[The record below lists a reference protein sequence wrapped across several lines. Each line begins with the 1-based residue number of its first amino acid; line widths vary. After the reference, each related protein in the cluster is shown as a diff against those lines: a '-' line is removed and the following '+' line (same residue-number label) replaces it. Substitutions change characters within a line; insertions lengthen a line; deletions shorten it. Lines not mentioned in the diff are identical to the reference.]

1 MRTSE
6 AVSSFLHY
14 GARRFWFRII
24 AVVVLAV
31 GRTTSP
37 CAAQSVETARIL
49 GTPPRLDG
57 RLTEDLWAAAQ
68 PLTGLLQRD
77 PDEGAPATERTEVR
91 FAYDDDALWIG
102 ARMYST
108 SPGTI
113 RALVTRH
120 DREGSSEQ
128 LIVSLDTHHD
138 RRTAYT
144 FAVTPA
150 SVRIDYYHPSDD
162 EDRRD
167 DGFDPVW
174 QAQARIDS
182 LGWTAEMR
190 IPFSQLRFANA
201 DVQVWGLNVVRSVP
215 AKNERSYWALV
226 RRDEPG
232 WASRMGT
239 LNGIRDVRPSRR
251 IELVP
256 YLAVDSRLENDIDRA
271 DPFAREHETNARAGA
286 DLKVGLGPSFTL
298 DVTLNP
304 DFGQV
309 EADPAE
315 VNLTAF
321 ETFFEERR
329 PFFAEGAEL
338 LEGRGLF
345 YSRRIGAP
353 PPGDAGT
360 DYAERLEHTS
370 ILGAAKLTGRTPSK
384 LAVSALAAVTQ
395 RETVRTFDA
404 TTRTFGDAVVA
415 PLAGYAVV
423 GGQQQFG
430 RSGSTLGAVLTAV
443 HRDLERG
450 SPADRVTRDAF
461 SGIAEGRVRW
471 AGGMYDAS
479 AHLGFTHV
487 RGDSAAILSL
497 QQSSRRYWQRPDA
510 SHVRIDPR
518 RLTLGGTMLGVNHS
532 KLAGAHWL
540 WDIDYWQESPGLE
553 PNDIGAFGSV
563 DDRGVAWDLIYR
575 ETRPKGWYRSYS
587 VAIGSA
593 TEWNFEGVRRGT
605 DTFLELNTTLA
616 NYLRVSSDFWYDLR
630 GQSDDLTR
638 GGPLMG
644 TGRSWGMAF
653 ELESRA
659 GARTEWGVELDGER
673 EEFGGWAGELQ
684 GDFRFHPGTQWEISL
699 SPSWEL
705 GEGPRQYVMTVDD
718 GRPETFGQRYV
729 FARVERSEVAT
740 RVRVNYTF
748 TPNLTLETYAEPFAS
763 SGRFSGF
770 GELLTPRSGELLKYG
785 TQGTAITTNPDGSR
799 TVTADGQSFDIENE
813 DFNVRSLRSNVVLRW
828 EWRPGSALFLVW
840 QQDQEAA
847 RPFDMVRP
855 GDLWDAFSARG
866 DSFFAV
872 KVSYWL
878 PVR

>member
-1 MRTSE
+1 MPLQ
-6 AVSSFLHY
+6 VSSLIPA
-14 GARRFWFRII
+14 GSIRQL
-24 AVVVLAV
+24 VLAT
-31 GRTTSP
+31 GMLAAP
-37 CAAQSVETARIL
+37 CAAQSVEAARIL

-57 RLTEDLWAAAQ
+57 RLTEDVWSTAQ
-68 PLTGLLQRD
+68 PLTGFLQRD
-77 PDEGAPATERTEVR
+77 PDEGAPATQRTEVR
-91 FAYDDDALWIG
+91 FAYDADALYVG
-102 ARMYST
+102 ARMLST
-108 SPGTI
+108 APNAI

-150 SVRIDYYHPSDD
+150 SVRIDYYHPSDE
-162 EDRRD
+162 EDSRD

-190 IPFSQLRFANA
+190 IPFSQLRFTAA
-201 DVQVWGLNVVRSVP
+201 DVQVWGVNVVRSVP
-215 AKNERSYWALV
+215 AKNERSYWVLV

-239 LNGIRDVRPSRR
+239 LAGIRDVRPSRR
-251 IELVP
+251 IEILP
-256 YLAVDSRLENDIDRA
+256 YLAVDSRLESDIDRA
-271 DPFAREHETNARAGA
+271 DPFAREHETSARVGA
-286 DLKVGLGPSFTL
+286 DLKLGLGPSFTL

-315 VNLTAF
+315 VNLSAF
-321 ETFFEERR
+321 ETFFDEQR

-353 PPGDAGT
+353 PPGDPNA

-370 ILGAAKLTGRTPSK
+370 ILGAAKLTGRTQSK

-395 RETVRTFDA
+395 RERIRTFDA

-415 PLAGYAVV
+415 PLTGYAAV
-423 GGQQQFG
+423 GARQQFG
-430 RSGSTLGAVLTAV
+430 ASGSTIGGVLTAV
-443 HRDLERG
+443 HRDVDDG
-450 SPADRVTRDAF
+450 SPLADVVSRDAF
-461 SGIAEGRVRW
+461 SGIMEGRIRW
-471 AGGMYDAS
+471 AGGKYDAS
-479 AHLGFTHV
+479 AHVGFTHV
-487 RGDSAAILSL
+487 RGDSGAILGL
-497 QQSSRRYWQRPDA
+497 QRSSRRYWQRPDM
-510 SHVRIDPR
+510 SDVRLDPH
-518 RLTLGGTMLGVNHS
+518 RLTLGGTILGVNHS

-563 DDRGVAWDLIYR
+563 DDRGFAWDLIYR
-575 ETRPKGWYRSYS
+575 ETRPKSWYRSYS
-587 VAIGSA
+587 MAIGSS
-593 TEWNFEGVRRGT
+593 TDWNFDGVRRGSEA
-605 DTFLELNTTLA
+605 FLELNTTLA
-616 NYLRVSSDFWYDLR
+616 NYLRLSSYYWYNPR
-630 GQSDDLTR
+630 GLSDDLTR

-644 TGRSWGMAF
+644 TGRGWGAAF
-653 ELESRA
+653 ELEGRE
-659 GARTEWGVELDGER
+659 GARTEWGVELDTER
-673 EEFGGWAGELQ
+673 EEFDAWSGELQ
-684 GDFRFHPGTQWEISL
+684 GDFRFHPGTQWEISV

-705 GEGPRQYVMTVDD
+705 GEDPRQYVMTVDD
-718 GRPETFGQRYV
+718 GRPETFGKRYV
-729 FARVERSEVAT
+729 FARVDRSEVAT

-763 SGRFSGF
+763 SGRFHGF
-770 GELLTPRSGELLKYG
+770 GELLAPRSRELLEYG
-785 TQGTAITTNPDGSR
+785 TEGTTIARNADGSH
-799 TVTADGQSFDIENE
+799 TVTANGRSFEIENE

-840 QQDQEAA
+840 QQDQEAD
-847 RPFDMVRP
+847 RPFGRVRP
-855 GDLWDAFSARG
+855 SDLWDALSTRG

-872 KVSYWL
+872 KISYWL

>member
-1 MRTSE
+1 MSSVVTSR
-6 AVSSFLHY
+6 A
-14 GARRFWFRII
+14 
-24 AVVVLAV
+24 LAGFALV
-31 GRTTSP
+31 AACLTGSA
-37 CAAQSVETARIL
+37 AAQTVEATRIL

-57 RLTEDLWAAAQ
+57 RLTEDLWSSAL
-68 PLTGLLQRD
+68 PLSDLLQRD
-77 PDEGAPATERTEVR
+77 PNEGAPATERTEVR

-102 ARMYST
+102 ARMFST
-108 SPGTI
+108 APGAI

-150 SVRIDYYHPSDD
+150 SVRLDYYHASDD
-162 EDRRD
+162 EDSRD

-174 QAQARIDS
+174 QTQARIDS

-190 IPFSQLRFANA
+190 IPFSQLRFTAR
-201 DVQVWGLNVVRSVP
+201 DIQVWGVNVVRSVP
-215 AKNERSYWALV
+215 AKNERSYWALI

-239 LNGIRDVRPSRR
+239 LVGIRDVRPSRR
-251 IELVP
+251 IEAVP
-256 YLAVDSRLENDIDRA
+256 YLAVDSRLRDSIDRA
-271 DPFAREHETNARAGA
+271 DPFARAHETNARVGA
-286 DLKVGLGPSFTL
+286 DLKLGLGPSFTL

-353 PPGDAGT
+353 PPGDPDAEYVEQL
-360 DYAERLEHTS
+360 DYTS
-370 ILGAAKLTGRTPSK
+370 ILGAAKLTGRTQSK

-395 RETVRTFDA
+395 RERVRTFDGS
-404 TTRTFGDAVVA
+404 TRAFDDVVVA
-415 PLAGYAVV
+415 PLTGYAVV
-423 GGQQQFG
+423 GARQQFG
-430 RSGSTLGAVLTAV
+430 ASGSTIGGVLTAV
-443 HRDLERG
+443 HRDLEEG
-450 SPADRVTRDAF
+450 SPLAEVVGRDAF
-461 SGIAEGRVRW
+461 SGIMEGRVRW
-471 AGGMYDAS
+471 AGGKYDAS
-479 AHLGFTHV
+479 AHVGFTHV
-487 RGDSAAILSL
+487 RGDSGAILLL
-497 QQSSRRYWQRPDA
+497 QRSSRRYWQRPDA
-510 SHVRIDPR
+510 LDMRIDPR
-518 RLTLGGTMLGVNHS
+518 RSTLGGTILGVNHS

-540 WDIDYWQESPGLE
+540 WDIDIWQESPGFE

-563 DDRGVAWDLIYR
+563 DDRGFAWDLIYR
-575 ETRPKGWYRSYS
+575 ETRPRAWYRSYS
-587 VAIGSA
+587 LAVGS
-593 TEWNFEGVRRGT
+593 TTDWNFEGSKQRSEV
-605 DTFLELNTTLA
+605 FLELNTTLA
-616 NYLRVSSDFWYDLR
+616 NYLRFSSDFWHNPR
-630 GQSDDLTR
+630 GRSDDLTR
-638 GGPLMG
+638 GGPIMG
-644 TGRSWGMAF
+644 TGRSWGAAF
-653 ELESRA
+653 ELEGRE

-673 EEFGGWAGELQ
+673 EEFGGWSSEIQ
-684 GDFRFHPGTQWEISL
+684 GDFSFHPGTQWEISV

-705 GEGPRQYVMTVDD
+705 GENPRQYVTTEGD
-718 GRPETFGQRYV
+718 GRPETFGRRYV
-729 FARVERSEVAT
+729 FAHVDRSEVAT

-748 TPNLTLETYAEPFAS
+748 TPNLTLETYVEPFAS
-763 SGRFSGF
+763 SGTFFRF
-770 GELLTPRSGELLKYG
+770 GELLAPRSRELLEYG
-785 TQGTAITTNPDGSR
+785 TNGTAIMRNGDGSH
-799 TVTADGQSFDIENE
+799 TVTANGSSFDIDNE

-840 QQDQEAA
+840 QQDREAD
-847 RPFDMVRP
+847 RPFARVRP
-855 GDLWDAFSARG
+855 GDLWDALSTRG

-872 KVSYWL
+872 KISYWL

>member
-1 MRTSE
+1 ML
-6 AVSSFLHY
+6 A
-14 GARRFWFRII
+14 
-24 AVVVLAV
+24 AVVLPH
-31 GRTTSP
+31 P
-37 CAAQSVETARIL
+37 CGAQSVEATRIAGTA
-49 GTPPRLDG
+49 PRLDG
-57 RLTEDLWAAAQ
+57 RLTETLWATAK
-68 PLTGLLQRD
+68 PLDNFLQRD
-77 PDEGAPATERTEVR
+77 PDEGAPARERTEVR
-91 FAYDDDALWIG
+91 FAYDDDALWVG
-102 ARMYST
+102 ARMFST
-108 SPGTI
+108 DPGAV

-138 RRTAYT
+138 RRTAFT

-162 EDRRD
+162 EDNED

-174 QAQARIDS
+174 QAQARRDS

-190 IPFSQLRFANA
+190 IPFSQLRFAAA
-201 DVQVWGLNVVRSVP
+201 DVQMWGVNVVRSVP
-215 AKNERSYWALV
+215 AKNERSYWVLV

-239 LNGIRDVRPSRR
+239 LVGIRDVRPSRR
-251 IELVP
+251 IEIFP
-256 YLAVDSRLENDIDRA
+256 YVAVDARRNGEIDRA
-271 DPFAREHETNARAGA
+271 DPFSEEQETHARVGA
-286 DLKVGLGPSFTL
+286 DLKVGLGPSFTV

-353 PPGDAGT
+353 PPGDADA

-370 ILGAAKLTGRTPSK
+370 ILGAAKLTGRTPGK

-395 RETVRTFDA
+395 RERVRTFDA
-404 TTRTFGDAVVA
+404 ATRTFGNAVVA
-415 PLAGYAVV
+415 PLTGYAVV
-423 GGQQQFG
+423 GAQQQFG
-430 RSGSTLGAVLTAV
+430 ASGSTLGGVLTTVARDIDAGSALADVVPHNAV
-443 HRDLERG
+443 
-450 SPADRVTRDAF
+450 
-461 SGIAEGRVRW
+461 SGIVEGRLRW
-471 AGGMYDAS
+471 AGGAYDAS
-479 AHLGFTHV
+479 AHFGFTHV
-487 RGDSAAILSL
+487 RGDSGAILGL

-510 SHVRIDPR
+510 SHVRLDPR
-518 RLTLGGTMLGVNHS
+518 RRSLGGTMFGINHS
-532 KLAGAHWL
+532 KLAGEHWL

-563 DDRGVAWDLIYR
+563 DDRGFALDLVYR
-575 ETRPKGWYRSYS
+575 ETTPKGWYRSYS
-587 VAIGSA
+587 VALEST
-593 TEWNFEGVRRGT
+593 TEWNFDDVRRASELA
-605 DTFLELNTTLA
+605 LELNTTFA
-616 NYLRVSSDFWYDLR
+616 SYLQFSSAFWHNPR

-644 TGRSWGMAF
+644 TGRSWGAAV
-653 ELESRA
+653 ELEGRE
-659 GARTEWGVELDGER
+659 GARTEWSVEVDGER
-673 EEFGGWAGELQ
+673 EEFDGWSAELQ
-684 GDFRFHPGTQWEISL
+684 GDFFFHPGTQWEIGI

-705 GEGPRQYVMTVDD
+705 GENPRQYVMTVA
-718 GRPETFGQRYV
+718 GGPPETFGSRYV
-729 FARVERSEVAT
+729 FAHVDRSEVAA
-740 RVRVNYTF
+740 RFRVNYTF

-763 SGRFSGF
+763 SGRYHRF
-770 GELLTPRSGELLKYG
+770 GELPAPRSHELVEYG
-785 TQGTAITTNPDGSR
+785 TAGTAIVRNGDGSH
-799 TVTADGQSFDIENE
+799 TVTAGAESFEIDNE

-828 EWRPGSALFLVW
+828 EWHPGSTLFVVW
-840 QQDQEAA
+840 QQDQEGD
-847 RPFDMVRP
+847 RPFGRVRP
-855 GDLWDAFSARG
+855 GDLWDALDTSG

-872 KVSYWL
+872 KISYWL

>member
-1 MRTSE
+1 LRLVALLTVALPFTAASPQTVE
-6 AVSSFLHY
+6 A
-14 GARRFWFRII
+14 
-24 AVVVLAV
+24 
-31 GRTTSP
+31 T
-37 CAAQSVETARIL
+37 RIL
-49 GTPPRLDG
+49 GTSPRLDG
-57 RLTEDLWAAAQ
+57 RLTEDVWSGARALS
-68 PLTGLLQRD
+68 GLLQRD

-102 ARMYST
+102 ARMFST
-108 SPGTI
+108 SPSTI

-128 LIVSLDTHHD
+128 LIVSLDTHRD

-150 SVRIDYYHPSDD
+150 SVRIDYYHPSDA
-162 EDRRD
+162 EDSRD

-190 IPFSQLRFANA
+190 ISFSQLRFTAA
-201 DVQVWGLNVVRSVP
+201 DIQVWGVNVVRSVP

-226 RRDEPG
+226 KREETG

-239 LNGIRDVRPSRR
+239 LTGIRDVRPSRR
-251 IELVP
+251 IEIVP
-256 YLAVDSRLENDIDRA
+256 YLAVDSRLLSDVDRA
-271 DPFAREHETNARAGA
+271 DPFATDHETDARLGA
-286 DLKVGLGPSFTL
+286 DLKLGLGPSFTL

-321 ETFFEERR
+321 ETFFDERR

-353 PPGDAGT
+353 PPGDPDA
-360 DYAERLEHTS
+360 DYAERLDYTS
-370 ILGAAKLTGRTPSK
+370 ILGAAKLTGRTQSK

-395 RETVRTFDA
+395 RERVRTFDA
-404 TTRTFGDAVVA
+404 STRTFDDVTVA
-415 PLAGYAVV
+415 PLTGYAVIAAR
-423 GGQQQFG
+423 QQFG
-430 RSGSTLGAVLTAV
+430 ASGSTIGGVLTAV
-443 HRDLERG
+443 HRDLDDG
-450 SPADRVTRDAF
+450 SPLGSLVSRDAF
-461 SGIAEGRVRW
+461 SGIVEGRIRW
-471 AGGMYDAS
+471 AGGKYDAS
-479 AHLGFTHV
+479 ANLGFTHV
-487 RGDSAAILSL
+487 RGDSGAILAL
-497 QQSSRRYWQRPDA
+497 QRSSRRYWQRPDVSEA
-510 SHVRIDPR
+510 RLDPG
-518 RLTLGGTMLGVNHS
+518 RLTLGGTTFGVNHS

-540 WDIDYWQESPGLE
+540 WDIDYWQEAPGFE

-563 DDRGVAWDLIYR
+563 DDRGFGWDIIYR
-575 ETRPKGWYRSYS
+575 ETTPRGWYRSYS
-587 VAIGSA
+587 FAVGST
-593 TEWNFEGVRRGT
+593 TEWNFEGSKRQAEA
-605 DTFLELNTTLA
+605 FLEFNTTLA
-616 NYLRVSSDFWYDLR
+616 NYLRFSSDFWHNPR
-630 GQSDDLTR
+630 GRSDDLTR

-644 TGRSWGMAF
+644 TGRSWGAAL
-653 ELESRA
+653 ELAGRE
-659 GARTEWGVELDGER
+659 GARTEWSVEADGER
-673 EEFGGWAGELQ
+673 EEFDGWSSEVQ
-684 GDFRFHPGTQWEISL
+684 GDFSFHPGTQWEISV

-705 GEGPRQYVMTVDD
+705 GEDPRQYVMTVDA
-718 GRPETFGQRYV
+718 GRPETFGHRYV

-770 GELLTPRSGELLKYG
+770 GELLAPRSRELLAYG
-785 TQGTAITTNPDGSR
+785 MNGTTIVRNGDGSH
-799 TVTADGQSFDIENE
+799 TVTAGGQSFEIDNQ

-828 EWRPGSALFLVW
+828 EWRPGSTLFLVW
-840 QQDQEAA
+840 QQDQEAD
-847 RPFDMVRP
+847 RPFARVRP
-855 GDLWDAFSARG
+855 GDLWDALSTSG
-866 DSFFAV
+866 DTFFAV
-872 KVSYWL
+872 KISYWL

>member
-1 MRTSE
+1 MSSLVASRLRLVVALAGVLPVASASGQAVE
-6 AVSSFLHY
+6 A
-14 GARRFWFRII
+14 
-24 AVVVLAV
+24 
-31 GRTTSP
+31 
-37 CAAQSVETARIL
+37 ARIL

-57 RLTEDLWAAAQ
+57 RLTEDLWSTAE

-77 PDEGAPATERTEVR
+77 PDEGAPASERTEVR

-102 ARMYST
+102 ARMFST
-108 SPGTI
+108 SANTI

-150 SVRIDYYHPSDD
+150 SVRIDYYHASDD
-162 EDRRD
+162 EDSRD

-190 IPFSQLRFANA
+190 IPFSQLRFTAA
-201 DVQVWGLNVVRSVP
+201 DIQLWGVNVVRSVP

-226 RRDEPG
+226 RRDETG

-239 LNGIRDVRPSRR
+239 LTGIRDVRPSRR
-251 IELVP
+251 MEIVP
-256 YLAVDSRLENDIDRA
+256 YLAVDSRLESDVDRA
-271 DPFAREHETNARAGA
+271 DPFARGHETDARVGA
-286 DLKVGLGPSFTL
+286 DLKLGLGPSFTL

-321 ETFFEERR
+321 ETFFDERR
-329 PFFAEGAEL
+329 PFFTEGAEL

-353 PPGDAGT
+353 PPGDPDA
-360 DYAERLEHTS
+360 DYAEELANTS
-370 ILGAAKLTGRTPSK
+370 ILGAAKLTGRTQSK

-395 RETVRTFDA
+395 RERVRTFDA
-404 TTRTFGDAVVA
+404 STRTFGDVVVA
-415 PLAGYAVV
+415 PLTGYAVI
-423 GGQQQFG
+423 GARQQFG
-430 RSGSTLGAVLTAV
+430 ASGSTIGGVLTAV
-443 HRDLERG
+443 HRDLDEG
-450 SPADRVTRDAF
+450 SPLADVVTRDAF
-461 SGIAEGRVRW
+461 SGIMEGRIRW
-471 AGGMYDAS
+471 AGGKYDAS
-479 AHLGFTHV
+479 ANLGFTHV
-487 RGDSAAILSL
+487 RGDSAAILAL
-497 QQSSRRYWQRPDA
+497 QQSSRRYWQRPDV
-510 SHVRIDPR
+510 SDVRLDPH
-518 RLTLGGTMLGVNHS
+518 RLTLGGIIFGVNHS

-540 WDIDYWQESPGLE
+540 WDIDYWQEAPGFE

-563 DDRGVAWDLIYR
+563 DDRGFAWELIYR
-575 ETRPKGWYRSYS
+575 ETRPRGWYRSYS
-587 VAIGSA
+587 FAVGSS
-593 TEWNFEGVRRGT
+593 TEWNFERSKQRSEA
-605 DTFLELNTTLA
+605 FLEVNTTLA
-616 NYLRVSSDFWYDLR
+616 SYLRFSSDYWYNPR

-644 TGRSWGMAF
+644 TGRSWGAAF
-653 ELESRA
+653 ELEGRE

-673 EEFGGWAGELQ
+673 AEFGGWSSEIQ
-684 GDFRFHPGTQWEISL
+684 GDFSFHPGTQLEISV

-705 GEGPRQYVMTVDD
+705 GEDPRQYVMTEGG

-729 FARVERSEVAT
+729 FARVDRSEVAT

-748 TPNLTLETYAEPFAS
+748 TPNLTLETYVEPFAS
-763 SGRFSGF
+763 SGRFFGF
-770 GELLTPRSGELLKYG
+770 GELLAPRSRELLEYG
-785 TQGTAITTNPDGSR
+785 TQGTTIERNGDGSH
-799 TVTADGQSFDIENE
+799 TVSVGADSLEIENQ

-840 QQDQEAA
+840 QQDQEAD
-847 RPFDMVRP
+847 RPFARVRP
-855 GDLWDAFSARG
+855 GDLWDALSTRG

-872 KVSYWL
+872 KISYWL

>member
-1 MRTSE
+1 MLT
-6 AVSSFLHY
+6 A
-14 GARRFWFRII
+14 
-24 AVVVLAV
+24 
-31 GRTTSP
+31 P
-37 CAAQSVETARIL
+37 AAGQSVEAARIL

-57 RLTEDLWAAAQ
+57 RLTEDLWSAPR

-77 PDEGAPATERTEVR
+77 PHEGAPATERTEVR

-102 ARMYST
+102 ARMFST
-108 SPGTI
+108 SSGAI

-138 RRTAYT
+138 QRTAYT

-162 EDRRD
+162 EDSRD
-167 DGFDPVW
+167 EGFDPVW

-190 IPFSQLRFANA
+190 IPFSQLRFTAA
-201 DVQVWGLNVVRSVP
+201 DVQVWGVNVVRSVP
-215 AKNERSYWALV
+215 AKNERSYWSLI

-239 LNGIRDVRPSRR
+239 LTGIRDVRPSRR
-251 IELVP
+251 IEILP
-256 YLAVDSRLENDIDRA
+256 YLAVDSRRESQVDHA
-271 DPFAREHETNARAGA
+271 DPFARAHETDARVGA
-286 DLKVGLGPSFTL
+286 DVKLGLGPSFTL

-321 ETFFEERR
+321 ETFFDERR

-353 PPGDAGT
+353 PPGDPDA
-360 DYAERLEHTS
+360 DYAEELANTS
-370 ILGAAKLTGRTPSK
+370 ILAAAKLTGRTQSR
-384 LAVSALAAVTQ
+384 LALSALTAVTQ
-395 RETVRTFDA
+395 RERIRTFDA
-404 TTRTFGDAVVA
+404 TTRTFGHAVVA
-415 PLAGYAVV
+415 PLTGYAVV
-423 GGQQQFG
+423 GARQQFG
-430 RSGSTLGAVLTAV
+430 ASGSTIGGVLTAV
-443 HRDLERG
+443 HRDVDRG
-450 SPADRVTRDAF
+450 SALADVVSRDAF
-461 SGIAEGRVRW
+461 SGIVEGRIRW
-471 AGGMYDAS
+471 AGGKYDAS
-479 AHLGFTHV
+479 AHAGFTHV
-487 RGDSAAILSL
+487 RGDSGAILGL
-497 QQSSRRYWQRPDA
+497 QRSSRRYWQRPDR
-510 SHVRIDPR
+510 SDGRLDPH
-518 RLTLGGTMLGVNHS
+518 RLTLGGTILGINHS

-540 WDIDYWQESPGLE
+540 WDIDFWQESPGFE

-563 DDRGVAWDLIYR
+563 DDRGLAWDLVYR
-575 ETRPKGWYRSYS
+575 ETKPRGWYRSYS
-587 VAIGSA
+587 FAVGST
-593 TEWNFEGVRRGT
+593 TEWNFDGVRRLAEA
-605 DTFLELNTTLA
+605 FLEFNTTLA
-616 NYLRVSSDFWYDLR
+616 NYLRLSSDYWFNPR

-644 TGRSWGMAF
+644 TGRSWGAA
-653 ELESRA
+653 LEIEGRE

-673 EEFGGWAGELQ
+673 QEFGGWSSEIQGE
-684 GDFRFHPGTQWEISL
+684 FSFHPGTQWEL
-699 SPSWEL
+699 RVSPSWEL
-705 GEGPRQYVMTVDD
+705 GENPRQYVTTEGD
-718 GRPETFGQRYV
+718 GRPDTFGQRYV
-729 FARVERSEVAT
+729 FAHVDRSEVAM

-748 TPNLTLETYAEPFAS
+748 TPNLTLETYVEPFAS
-763 SGRFSGF
+763 SGRFHGF
-770 GELLTPRSGELLKYG
+770 GELVAPRSRELLEYG
-785 TQGTAITTNPDGSR
+785 TSGTTIVRNPEGSH
-799 TVTADGQSFDIENE
+799 TVTAGGHSFEIDNE

-840 QQDQEAA
+840 QQDQEAD
-847 RPFDMVRP
+847 RPFARARP
-855 GDLWDAFSARG
+855 GDLWDALSTSG

-872 KVSYWL
+872 KISYWL

>member
-1 MRTSE
+1 MPS
-6 AVSSFLHY
+6 LHY
-14 GARRFWFRII
+14 GTVREQVSSLVTLRSLPAA
-24 AVVVLAV
+24 AVMAAVLTA
-31 GRTTSP
+31 SA
-37 CAAQSVETARIL
+37 AAQGVEATRIL

-57 RLTEDLWAAAQ
+57 RLTEDVWSSPR
-68 PLTGLLQRD
+68 PLTGLRQRD

-102 ARMYST
+102 ARMFST
-108 SPGTI
+108 NPGAI

-162 EDRRD
+162 EESRD

-174 QAQARIDS
+174 QAQASMDS

-190 IPFSQLRFANA
+190 IPFSQLRFTAA
-201 DVQVWGLNVVRSVP
+201 DVQVWGVNVVRSVP
-215 AKNERSYWALV
+215 AKNERSYWSLV
-226 RRDEPG
+226 RREEPG

-239 LNGIRDVRPSRR
+239 LVGIRDVRPSRR
-251 IELVP
+251 IEILP
-256 YLAVDSRLENDIDRA
+256 YVAVDSRLQDSIDRT
-271 DPFAREHETNARAGA
+271 DPFARAHETKARVGA
-286 DLKVGLGPSFTL
+286 DLKLGLGPSFTL

-315 VNLTAF
+315 VNLSAF
-321 ETFFEERR
+321 ETFFGERR
-329 PFFAEGAEL
+329 PFFAEGSEL

-353 PPGDAGT
+353 PPGDPDA
-360 DYAERLEHTS
+360 DYAERLDYTS
-370 ILGAAKLTGRTPSK
+370 ILGAAKLTGRTQSK

-395 RETVRTFDA
+395 RERVRTFDA
-404 TTRTFGDAVVA
+404 STRTFGDVVVA
-415 PLAGYAVV
+415 PLTGYAVV
-423 GGQQQFG
+423 GARQQFG
-430 RSGSTLGAVLTAV
+430 ASGSTIGGVLTAV
-443 HRDLERG
+443 HRDLDDG
-450 SPADRVTRDAF
+450 SPLAEVVSRDAF
-461 SGIAEGRVRW
+461 SGIMEGRIRW
-471 AGGMYDAS
+471 AGGKYDAS
-479 AHLGFTHV
+479 AHVGFTHV
-487 RGDSAAILSL
+487 RGDSAAILAL
-497 QQSSRRYWQRPDA
+497 QRSSRRYWQRPDVSDA
-510 SHVRIDPR
+510 RLDPH
-518 RLTLGGTMLGVNHS
+518 RLTLGGTILGINHS

-540 WDIDYWQESPGLE
+540 WDIDFWQESPGLE

-563 DDRGVAWDLIYR
+563 DDRGFAWDLIYR
-575 ETRPKGWYRSYS
+575 ETRPRAWYRSYS
-587 VAIGSA
+587 LAVGSR
-593 TEWNFEGVRRGT
+593 TEWNFDGVRRGPEA
-605 DTFLELNTTLA
+605 FFEFNTTLA
-616 NYLRVSSDFWYDLR
+616 NYLQFSTDFWYNPR

-644 TGRSWGMAF
+644 TGRSWGM
-653 ELESRA
+653 ELELEGRE

-673 EEFGGWAGELQ
+673 EEFDGWSGEVQ
-684 GDFRFHPGTQWEISL
+684 GDFFFHPGTQWEISVH
-699 SPSWEL
+699 PSWEL
-705 GEGPRQYVMTVDD
+705 SEDPRQYVMTGRD

-740 RVRVNYTF
+740 RFRVNYTF

-763 SGRFSGF
+763 SGRYSGF
-770 GELLTPRSGELLKYG
+770 GELLAPRSRELLEYG
-785 TQGTAITTNPDGSR
+785 TSGTTIERRSDGSHLVIAG
-799 TVTADGQSFDIENE
+799 TDSLTIDNQ
-813 DFNVRSLRSNVVLRW
+813 DFNIRSLRSNVVLRW

-840 QQDQEAA
+840 QQDQEAD
-847 RPFDMVRP
+847 RPFRRVRP
-855 GDLWDAFSARG
+855 RDLWDAFSTRG

-878 PVR
+878 AVR